1 MISIT
6 VGPLTSFLDADKD
19 ISSTMVKYGGQTSP
33 TPGSRPSTDSLT
45 RGHGGVRFT
54 DRELKVL
61 R

>member
-19 ISSTMVKYGGQTSP
+19 ISSTMIRYGGRTSP
-33 TPGSRPSTDSLT
+33 TPGARPSDSLS
-45 RGHGGVRFT
+45 REHGGVKFT